1 MRAVHAQGLSFQ
13 IPGIVPE
20 NEPFTRP
27 GRRLSIFVD
36 ELLTDR
42 LRFYPGVPRSGRAPG
57 GDALD
62 LDIPERRISV
72 DVDATTE
79 ERAMKALQAGAL
91 PRAVVE
97 LILKDLGVEASVIAP
112 HLPPPGAAPDPVL
125 ASEAAT
131 QLGTAAVEVA
141 QRVHEALFDVEPLSD
156 LEFRASD
163 RAKLVLALGWEAIVR
178 LGRFPIQP
186 HGSERMQRI
195 SARPCGAFHF
205 VSASDLDRGFYYTLG
220 IAQSPEAQA
229 QQSLDVPFGL
239 DGELIIPGQAVSP
252 IPPLLALATRLFAS
266 GIPTSSNISEEQ
278 HSIPARAFPHPKA
291 YHDLEPVRPGQTGRR
306 PSTGNILE
314 AIDDVLGQL
323 QQSDGRFEVDAVLD
337 VTGLDDVEADGTA
350 RAVLSHRAI
359 RETSAELEHRLKEL
373 ERGRKTRIALFLNV
387 QQVADRVKATEKVI
401 DLAQR
406 LKLQYVGVCSDDEN
420 PMLPNLNEY
429 FTAEQLNHIAD
440 YADARDVCVVDARP
454 LDPEYT
460 AATACQRIQSVMS
473 TLAVDILKLGMWL
486 CLDAHS
492 ARHVWQL
499 IRTTPAFASQMVLMP
514 IGIVEPW
521 SAFID
526 NRREGKTGRAI
537 ADPFEKV
544 RFMIEEAAK
553 LGMPSL
559 LTDTRH
565 KETWLLLGAKSG
577 DTDPHPREM
586 GHVTSLLS
594 WNEFMQCER
603 LARHNGIFLG
613 QAGSVE
619 MSQMFRVI
627 SETTLDAAREGR
639 NPATAIWTAETE
651 RVIRKP
657 KTQTTAIA
665 LQRER
670 SADVS
675 PFLAV
680 VNRAEESHAR
690 LDGWIRFLE
699 EWQASD
705 RGRVSP
711 LAALRERLTGLYQG
725 VLTAQDILVL
735 AEEDIAR
742 GSKDLDRVRRCWVE
756 YRRKFLEYHRT
767 IRENFLQIRD
777 QVEAAWGSMAKKPAK
792 P

>member
-1 MRAVHAQGLSFQ
+1 MQDVRTKELSFQ
-13 IPGIVPE
+13 IPGMAPE
-20 NEPFTRP
+20 SEPFTRP
-27 GRRLSIFVD
+27 GRRLSIFVE

-42 LRFYPGVPRSGRAPG
+42 LRFYPEVPRSGRASG
-57 GDALD
+57 GATLG
-62 LDIPERRISV
+62 LDIPKVPVPV
-72 DVDATTE
+72 DIDATTQ
-79 ERAMKALQAGAL
+79 ERAMKALHAGAL

-97 LILKDLGVEASVIAP
+97 VMLTDLEVGAPTIAAN
-112 HLPPPGAAPDPVL
+112 LPPPGGTPDPAR
-125 ASEAAT
+125 ASEAAA
-131 QLGTAAVEVA
+131 QLGTAAVQVA
-141 QRVHEALFDVEPLSD
+141 QRVHEALFKVIPLSD
-156 LEFRASD
+156 LEFRLSD
-163 RAKLVLALGWEAIVR
+163 RAKLILALGWESIVR

-186 HGSERMQRI
+186 NGAQRMHRI
-195 SARPCGAFHF
+195 SSRPCGAFHF

-229 QQSLDVPFGL
+229 QQSLDVGFGL

-266 GIPTSSNISEEQ
+266 GIPTSSNISEEVQ
-278 HSIPARAFPHPKA
+278 SIPLRAFPQPAA
-291 YHDLEPVRPGQTGRR
+291 YNDLVPIRPGQTGRR
-306 PSTGNILE
+306 PASSNVFE

-337 VTGLDDVEADGTA
+337 VTGLDEVQAEAAA
-350 RAVLSHRAI
+350 RAVLSHAAI
-359 RETSAELEHRLKEL
+359 REASAHLEQRLKEL
-373 ERGRKTRIALFLNV
+373 DRGRKARIALFLNV
-387 QQVADRVKATEKVI
+387 QQVADRVRATENVI

-406 LKLQYVGVCSDDEN
+406 LKVQYVAVCSDEEN
-420 PMLPNLNEY
+420 YWLPNLAEY
-429 FTAEQLNHIAD
+429 FTAEQLNRIAD
-440 YADARDVCVVDARP
+440 YADARDVCVIDARP
-454 LDPEYT
+454 VDSEYT

-473 TLAVDILKLGMWL
+473 SLAVDILKLGMWL
-486 CLDAHS
+486 CLDARS
-492 ARHVWQL
+492 ARDVWRL
-499 IRTTPAFASQMVLMP
+499 IRNTPAFASQMVLMP

-526 NRREGKTGRAI
+526 NRRVGKTGRAI
-537 ADPFEKV
+537 ADPFEKI
-544 RFMIEEAAK
+544 RFMIEEAAH

-577 DTDPHPREM
+577 DMDPHPRET
-586 GHVTSLLS
+586 GHATSLLS
-594 WNEFMQCER
+594 WDEFMQCER
-603 LARHNGIFLG
+603 LARQNGVFLG

-627 SETTLDAAREGR
+627 SETTLDAARDGC
-639 NPATAIWTAETE
+639 NPATAVWTAETE

-657 KTQTTAIA
+657 KTQTTTIA

-699 EWQASD
+699 EYFASEP
-705 RGRVSP
+705 GRVTP
-711 LAALRERLTGLYQG
+711 LAALRQRLDSLHHG
-725 VLTAQDILVL
+725 VLTAQDALVL
-735 AEEDIAR
+735 AEEDIAG
-742 GSKDLDRVRRCWVE
+742 GSKDLDRLRRCWVE
-756 YRRKFLEYHRT
+756 YRQKFIEYHSA
-767 IRENFLQIRD
+767 IRGNFLSIRD
-777 QVEAAWGSMAKKPAK
+777 QVEAAWGLMAKKPAT